1 MQNFK
6 GKGFPMQ
13 EQFFLILKR
22 MQNEQFNMAQ
32 ELSDV
37 LEISM
42 DSAYRRMRCE
52 TPLSLDETV
61 KICLHFQVPLEALNN
76 QIPDVVTFQ
85 FNKLAP
91 SRESF
96 RDYISHLAEQ
106 LKYIQQGKN
115 PHIIYAAEDIPVFHH
130 FGFENLAKFKTLY
143 WLKSILN
150 APEMRQQKFP
160 MEEDSFL
167 DELNFADVYNAYS
180 KIPTTEVWTNETI
193 ESTLQQIK
201 FYWEAGFFKDII
213 TFKNV
218 CNDLIALIT
227 KVQKQTE
234 INQKLDISGASTGA
248 NFTFYQC
255 DLMIG
260 NNTVLASSENFK
272 TTFIGYNS
280 FNFMNTQNSFFN
292 QQNQTWLDNLI
303 SKSILMSS
311 VAEKLRNQFFKA
323 QIKKIEMLVDK
334 IEKEES

>member
-1 MQNFK
+1 MKQ
-6 GKGFPMQ
+6 Q
-13 EQFFLILKR
+13 EIFIGLLKR
-22 MQNEQFNMAQ
+22 NVPSNINLAEDMGQ
-32 ELSDV
+32 V
-37 LEISM
+37 LQISS
-42 DSAYRRMRCE
+42 DSAYRRIRCE
-52 TPLSLDETV
+52 TALTLDETV
-61 KICLHFQVPLEALNN
+61 KLCNHFDIPLDVLNHSTPNSISFKIHKLSNHIDSFIDYLEALGSDIGNL
-76 QIPDVVTFQ
+76 T
-85 FNKLAP
+85 
-91 SRESF
+91 
-96 RDYISHLAEQ
+96 
-106 LKYIQQGKN
+106 KYENGE
-115 PHIIYAAEDIPVFHH
+115 IIYAAEDLPVFYS
-130 FGFENLAKFKTLY
+130 FFFKELARFKLGY
-143 WLKSILN
+143 WNKSIQNVEELQGTYVEDLQIPAEWQEKVQAIVSNFLQVNSIEIWNEDTLKSTL
-150 APEMRQQKFP
+150 RQ
-160 MEEDSFL
+160 
-167 DELNFADVYNAYS
+167 V
-180 KIPTTEVWTNETI
+180 
-193 ESTLQQIK
+193 K

-303 SKSILMSS
+303 SKSILMSG

-323 QIKKIEMLVDK
+323 QIKKIEMLMDK
-334 IEKEES
+334 IDKEEN